1 MKYQKALEILEFT
14 NNEQLTMDMVKKRY
28 RKLALQYHPDKNKNS
43 ETSKEVFQQ
52 LGDAYTTIQTALSGS
67 GSDGDGDVPAS
78 DEDSATTS
86 PPSDY
91 ASMLNLFMEGLMKTD
106 NIHFTQIIKELV
118 LTGYEKLSVTL
129 FEKIDKHSALE
140 ILAFL
145 NKYKHILH
153 VSEYIIDQVNIIIKQ
168 KFEHDQVYI
177 LNPTLHDMMVNNIY
191 KLHVDDN
198 TYFVPLWHSEV
209 YFDGKEP
216 DRDIIVKC
224 IPDLPDN
231 VFIDDDNVI
240 HITLHKPF
248 RVEYFDTKNVEVE
261 VANETFQLNNL
272 VLKRAHTYYVPNVG
286 LSDINEK
293 NIYEVNKKMGMYIK
307 LVFTDE

>member
-1 MKYQKALEILEFT
+1 MKYQKALEVLEFT
-14 NNEQLTMDMVKKRY
+14 NNEQITMDMVKKRY
-28 RKLALQYHPDKNKNS
+28 RKLAVQYHPDKNKNS

-52 LGDAYTTIQTALSGS
+52 LGDAYTTIQSALNGN
-67 GSDGDGDVPAS
+67 GNDVPAS
-78 DEDSATTS
+78 NEDSAKTS

-106 NIHFTQIIKELV
+106 NIHFTQVIKELV

-153 VSEYIIDQVNIIIKQ
+153 VSDNIIDQVNDIIKQ
-168 KFEHDQVYI
+168 KFEHAQVYI
-177 LNPTLHDMMVNNIY
+177 LNPSLHDMMVNNIY
-191 KLHVDDN
+191 KLHVDDD

-209 YFDGKEP
+209 YFDGKEQ

-231 VFIDDDNVI
+231 VFIDDGNVI
-240 HITLHKPF
+240 HITLRKPF

-261 VANETFQLNNL
+261 VANEKFQLNNL
-272 VLKRAHTYYVPNVG
+272 VLKRTHTYYVPNVG

-293 NIYEVNKKMGMYIK
+293 DIYAVNKKMGMYIK

>member
-1 MKYQKALEILEFT
+1 MKYQKALEVLEFT

-52 LGDAYTTIQTALSGS
+52 LGDAYATIQNTISIC
-67 GSDGDGDVPAS
+67 DGVVPEADK
-78 DEDSATTS
+78 DEYEYAS

-106 NIHFTQIIKELV
+106 NIHLTQIIKELV
-118 LTGYEKLSVTL
+118 MTGYEKLSVTL

-153 VSEYIIDQVNIIIKQ
+153 VSDNIIDQVNAIIKQ
-168 KFEHDQVYI
+168 KFEHAQLYI
-177 LNPTLHDMMVNNIY
+177 LNPSLHDMMLNNIY
-191 KLHVDDN
+191 KLSVDEA
-198 TYFVPLWHSEV
+198 TYFVPLWHSEL
-209 YFDGKEP
+209 YFDCKET
-216 DRDIIVKC
+216 DSDIIVKC

-240 HITLHKPF
+240 HITLHKQF

-261 VANETFQLNNL
+261 VANEKFQLNNL
-272 VLKRAHTYYVPNVG
+272 VLKRTHTYYVPNVG
-286 LSDINEK
+286 LSDINE
-293 NIYEVNKKMGMYIK
+293 NDIYAVNKKMGMYVK
-307 LVFTDE
+307 LVFTD

>member
-1 MKYQKALEILEFT
+1 
-14 NNEQLTMDMVKKRY
+14 MDMLKKRY

-52 LGDAYTTIQTALSGS
+52 LGDAYAMIQTTISISNNNGYTPEA
-67 GSDGDGDVPAS
+67 
-78 DEDSATTS
+78 DEESATTP

-106 NIHFTQIIKELV
+106 NIHFTQVIKELV
-118 LTGYEKLSVTL
+118 LAGYEKLSVTL

-153 VSEYIIDQVNIIIKQ
+153 VSDHIIDQVNDIVKQ
-168 KFEHDQVYI
+168 KFEHAQLYI

-191 KLHVDDN
+191 KLHMDN
-198 TYFVPLWHSEV
+198 TTYFVPLWHSEV

-231 VFIDDDNVI
+231 VFIDDDNVL
-240 HITLHKPF
+240 HITLHKQF
-248 RVEYFDTKNVEVE
+248 KVEYFDTKSVEVE
-261 VANETFQLNNL
+261 VANEKFQLNNL
-272 VLKRAHTYYVPNVG
+272 VFKRTHTYYVPSGG

-293 NIYEVNKKMGMYIK
+293 DIYAINKKMGMYIK
-307 LVFTDE
+307 LVFTD